1 MPSSCLCTTT
11 RLGIVHD
18 DSAMFP
24 EMHMAL
30 SKQSYLKKMNINS
43 VGRVLF
49 AGGAGK

>member
-1 MPSSCLCTTT
+1 
-11 RLGIVHD
+11 
-18 DSAMFP
+18 MFP

-30 SKQSYLKKMNINS
+30 SKQSYWKKMNINMNIN